1 MKRNTR
7 VAGIV
12 LGTAGAAALLAG
24 CGPLTSSAATP
35 EPSTVTET
43 EPAAETPAEPAAG
56 DDLKHCSRDIVEVGL
71 DAGDHSDPATWNT
84 TVVLTNVDARD
95 CRIEGVSELAF
106 IGQSGDPYD
115 VGQSTIEEGG
125 GDDDLVVL
133 PAGGHAEMYVNYD
146 SAPEND
152 FPEDQCSPP
161 VGANVTLPG
170 DDQPMEVAMPD
181 ALDVL
186 PPLCDGPVQVT
197 PWGPGDPPR

>member
-1 MKRNTR
+1 MRVDTR
-7 VAGIV
+7 VAGVV

-43 EPAAETPAEPAAG
+43 VPAGTPAGEPAA
-56 DDLKHCSRDIVEVGL
+56 DDDVQHCSRDIVEVGL
-71 DAGDHSDPATWNT
+71 DAGDHSDPGTWNT
-84 TVVLTNVDARD
+84 TVVLTNVDAQD

-125 GDDDLVVL
+125 GDDLVVP
-133 PAGGHAEMYVNYD
+133 PAGGHAEMYVSYD

-152 FPEDQCSPP
+152 FPEDRCSPP

-170 DDQPMEVAMPD
+170 DDQSMEVAMPD
-181 ALDVL
+181 SLDVL